1 MTPYGFR
8 LCPYKLCFL
17 DAILFA
23 IKHKISQKGKA
34 GGQSRQADSTISN
47 DLTHSAFV
55 LCHW

>member
-23 IKHKISQKGKA
+23 IKHKISQI
-34 GGQSRQADSTISN
+34 SPDSTISN
-47 DLTHSAFV
+47 DLIHSAFV